1 MELVEYEDYIRC
13 ERETIDQNENSIIRS
28 STIMIDEDTIYV
40 SQEVFLNG
48 SSISVSRVELPLNI
62 IEEIE
67 NMQGNGTNQD
77 S

>member
-1 MELVEYEDYIRC
+1 ML
-13 ERETIDQNENSIIRS
+13 
-28 STIMIDEDTIYV
+28 DEDTIYV

-48 SSISVSRVELPLNI
+48 ASISVNRVELPLSI

>member
-1 MELVEYEDYIRC
+1 MNEHEDYIRC
-13 ERETIDQNENSIIRS
+13 EREIIDQNDNSIIRA
-28 STIMIDEDTIYV
+28 STIMLDEDTIYV

-48 SSISVSRVELPLNI
+48 SSISVNRIELPLSI

>member
-28 STIMIDEDTIYV
+28 STIMLDEDTIYV

-48 SSISVSRVELPLNI
+48 SSISVSRVELPISI

-67 NMQGNGTNQD
+67 NIGNGTNQD

>member
-28 STIMIDEDTIYV
+28 STIMLDEDTIYV